1 MLPREE
7 YIEQAY
13 MFRVLSERLPENAP
27 LQDLFQQIRDE
38 VLATTKLPMALD
50 YLLSELKHSG
60 VFATA
65 MAKLSHY
72 FVPFQA
78 YIIQE
83 AENERGRFDMRV
95 AVEVLRCEALYRA
108 ESPTPQGVFLYQ
120 LETLSRNRLR
130 YDPGLNAIAQD
141 PLFDDD
147 WREWILEM
155 RRQMGILDVADMIFV
170 RSQYYVTRVKGRQK
184 DDDKPLKPIL
194 FGEKEGRIALA
205 NRRKDPLYLFSA
217 LQRHLGYPVVPR
229 TKPPDEAP
237 QLIPQIMRRL
247 ERIEN
252 RLKLLEEEQRGGI
265 DLAKFYKSPA
275 PPEIGE
281 QT

>member
-1 MLPREE
+1 MLSREE

-13 MFRVLSERLPENAP
+13 MYRVLSERLPENVP

-60 VFATA
+60 MFAPA
-65 MAKLSHY
+65 MVKLAHY
-72 FVPFQA
+72 FTPFQA

-83 AENERGRFDMRV
+83 AESERGRFDMRV
-95 AVEVLRCEALYRA
+95 AVEVLRYEATYRA

-120 LETLSRNRLR
+120 FETLSRNRLR
-130 YDPGLNAIAQD
+130 YDPGLKAISQD
-141 PLFDDD
+141 QIFSDD
-147 WREWILEM
+147 WRKWILEV
-155 RRQMGILDVADMIFV
+155 RRQIGILDVADMIFV
-170 RSQYYVTRVKGRQK
+170 RSQYYVTRVKGGRK

-217 LQRHLGYPVVPR
+217 LQRQLGYPIVPR
-229 TKPPDEAP
+229 PKPPDEVP
-237 QLIPQIMRRL
+237 QLIPQILRRL

-252 RLKLLEEEQRGGI
+252 RLKLLEEEQKGGI
-265 DLAKFYKSPA
+265 DLAKFYKPPA
-275 PPEIGE
+275 PPEVGE
-281 QT
+281 V